1 MPATSAMPPPGP
13 ATIRFQIEQSLAA
26 PVDAVWEL
34 WTTRAG
40 LERWWGSEQFVTSV
54 RGLDPRAEGKIEIEL
69 RYRPAVEDPRR
80 IAEFE
85 AAGVPTSIMQRGA
98 FIDVV
103 PGAFLAFVLW
113 VDAGPRAPPS
123 QITMRVELS
132 ARRGGTR
139 LLLSAEGPS
148 NAHWTAL
155 AEANLRGQLERLAAA
170 LPKD

>member
-1 MPATSAMPPPGP
+1 MNISGDGKSYRPVDEHAVASLFAGGLCASSRNAMAATSAMPPPGP

-80 IAEFE
+80 I
-85 AAGVPTSIMQRGA
+85 
-98 FIDVV
+98 
-103 PGAFLAFVLW
+103 
-113 VDAGPRAPPS
+113 
-123 QITMRVELS
+123 
-132 ARRGGTR
+132 RGGWR
-139 LLLSAEGPS
+139 PHLDHA
-148 NAHWTAL
+148 A
-155 AEANLRGQLERLAAA
+155 RGLH
-170 LPKD
+170 